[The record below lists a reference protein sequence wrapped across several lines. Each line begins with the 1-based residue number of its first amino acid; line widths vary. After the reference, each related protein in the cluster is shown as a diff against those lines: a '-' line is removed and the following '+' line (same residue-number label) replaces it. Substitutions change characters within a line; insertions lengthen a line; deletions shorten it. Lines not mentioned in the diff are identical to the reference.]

1 MQKILKSIRKAGLAM
16 FDIKTQRKNNYKF
29 FEQHMNHEAA
39 EQLAQEQK
47 LLEAIKSDYFDFYY
61 QPFVDTKS
69 GMISGAEALIRW
81 IEPDGNIIYPD
92 NFIPFSE
99 KLGLIDQI
107 DKIAINKVFM
117 QVALW
122 QEQSINFGPISI
134 NVSAKRFTNSES
146 LIALL
151 QEKLTQYQI
160 PPSRIKIE
168 ITEGML
174 LENIDL
180 AISTMNQIKTLG
192 FKLSLDDFGT
202 GFSSLNYL
210 KKFPIDVLKI
220 DRSFIMDMHKSD
232 IDKSIVRS
240 IVNLANNL
248 NLSVIAQGEEIN
260 EHLEFLQQLNC
271 QQYQGYYFSKAI
283 PINEI
288 EQLVI
293 NHYIQKKI

>member
-1 MQKILKSIRKAGLAM
+1 
-16 FDIKTQRKNNYKF
+16 
-29 FEQHMNHEAA
+29 
-39 EQLAQEQK
+39 
-47 LLEAIKSDYFDFYY
+47 
-61 QPFVDTKS
+61 
-69 GMISGAEALIRW
+69 MISGAEALTRW

>member
-1 MQKILKSIRKAGLAM
+1 
-16 FDIKTQRKNNYKF
+16 
-29 FEQHMNHEAA
+29 
-39 EQLAQEQK
+39 
-47 LLEAIKSDYFDFYY
+47 
-61 QPFVDTKS
+61 
-69 GMISGAEALIRW
+69 EALIRW

-92 NFIPFSE
+92 SFIPFSE

-107 DKIAINKVFM
+107 DRIAINKVFI
-117 QVALW
+117 QVAQW
-122 QEQSINFGPISI
+122 QKQSINFGPISI
-134 NVSAKRFTNSES
+134 NVSAKMFSDSES

-151 QEKLTQYQI
+151 KDKLIQYKI
-160 PPSRIKIE
+160 FPSRIKIE

-180 AISTMNQIKTLG
+180 AISTMNQIKALG

-220 DRSFIMDMHKSD
+220 DRSFIMDMHKSE

-248 NLSVIAQGEEIN
+248 NLSVIAEGVEIN

-293 NHYIQKKI
+293 NQNIKKTI